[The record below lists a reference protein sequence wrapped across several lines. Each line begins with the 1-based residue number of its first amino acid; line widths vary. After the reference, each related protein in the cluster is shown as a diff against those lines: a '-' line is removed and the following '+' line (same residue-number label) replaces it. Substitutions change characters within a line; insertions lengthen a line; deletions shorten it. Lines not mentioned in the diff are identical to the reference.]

1 MACVRASMPGVC
13 DTPVT
18 PRAAFAQTNTHT
30 PAVAHAITRAI
41 ATTFAAFAS
50 TCILFWQTDAS
61 YFSTAAHAILQ
72 PSGRTVSG
80 SRWPGCQWDM
90 CSFVLE
96 SPFFEGITDSSCL
109 NFCTYIHR
117 LRSKARARK
126 RLRTSNQRP
135 STSRHR

>member
-61 YFSTAAHAILQ
+61 YFPTAAHAILQ
-72 PSGRTVSG
+72 HSGRALSKEAAAAAGPRANGT
-80 SRWPGCQWDM
+80 CAH
-90 CSFVLE
+90 FVLE
-96 SPFFEGITDSSCL
+96 SPFCVGLTDSSCL

-117 LRSKARARK
+117 RGWKGRARK
-126 RLRTSNQRP
+126 RFRT
-135 STSRHR
+135 